1 MFRSGLEEEHDE
13 KMVLLQNISDMIKDR
28 QLMSNESTIK
38 RKKQLDM
45 EQGQAKTIRDAATKG
60 IQRGM

>member
-1 MFRSGLEEEHDE
+1 
-13 KMVLLQNISDMIKDR
+13 MVLLQNISDMIKDR